1 MSKFNT
7 NMQILNK
14 LSPTVKI
21 SYSKIRGSFETRQNN
36 ATKMVDKLYKEILP
50 KFNKHG
56 YITMETLHNSV
67 SKVLNKNINISI
79 RKNNDAIFDGGN
91 DILYSEFTGKISKT
105 TIDINTIKNKINRES
120 LITILHE
127 FQHVVDGLFHPKYL
141 SRNQKMANDG
151 LYTKKYD
158 ILYDD
163 LIYTR
168 DFPDGKKDKKYI
180 LNRLRHKIEHFFRGM
195 PADVKMDYIQDAKYC
210 LLSEKYA
217 YSTQRKYA
225 KIAKKKHFPFNADE
239 LENENKNFM
248 FDEKIKLLKDM
259 GFEIIKKER
268 SEHARKLKEHKKLT
282 NVKTK

>member
-1 MSKFNT
+1 MFKINT
-7 NMQILNK
+7 DMQILNK

-21 SYSKIRGSFETRQNN
+21 PYSKIRGSFETRQDN
-36 ATKMVDKLYKEILP
+36 ATKMVDKLYKELLP
-50 KFNKHG
+50 QFNNHG
-56 YITMETLHNSV
+56 HITMETLHNTV
-67 SKVLNKNINISI
+67 SKVLNKDIKVSI
-79 RKNNDAIFDGGN
+79 RKNNDNIIDGGN

-120 LITILHE
+120 LNTILHE
-127 FQHVVDGLFHPKYL
+127 FQHVVDGLFHPQYL
-141 SRNQKMANDG
+141 SRNQKMANDR

-158 ILYDD
+158 NLYED
-163 LIYTR
+163 LIYSR
-168 DFPDGKKDKKYI
+168 DFPDGRKDKKYI

-195 PADVKMDYIQDAKYC
+195 PADVKMNYIQDAKYC

-225 KIAKKKHFPFNADE
+225 KIAKKKHFPFNAYE
-239 LENENKNFM
+239 LDNENKNFM

-268 SEHARKLKEHKKLT
+268 SEHARRLKESKKLT

>member
-1 MSKFNT
+1 MFKINT
-7 NMQILNK
+7 DMQILNK

-21 SYSKIRGSFETRQNN
+21 PYSKIRGSFETRQDN
-36 ATKMVDKLYKEILP
+36 ATKMVDKLYKELLP
-50 KFNKHG
+50 QFNNHG
-56 YITMETLHNSV
+56 HLTMETLHNTV
-67 SKVLNKNINISI
+67 SKVLNKDIKVSI
-79 RKNNDAIFDGGN
+79 RKNNDNIIDGGN

-120 LITILHE
+120 LNTILHE
-127 FQHVVDGLFHPKYL
+127 FQHVVDGLFHPQYL
-141 SRNQKMANDG
+141 SRNQKMANDR

-158 ILYDD
+158 NLYED
-163 LIYTR
+163 LIYSR
-168 DFPDGKKDKKYI
+168 DFPDGRKDKKYI

-195 PADVKMDYIQDAKYC
+195 PADVKMNYIQDAKYC

-225 KIAKKKHFPFNADE
+225 KIAKKKHFPFNAYE
-239 LENENKNFM
+239 LDNENKNFM

-268 SEHARKLKEHKKLT
+268 SEHARRLKESKKLT

>member
-1 MSKFNT
+1 MSEFNT

-79 RKNNDAIFDGGN
+79 RKNNDTIFDGGN

-151 LYTKKYD
+151 LYTKSMTYYMM
-158 ILYDD
+158 I
-163 LIYTR
+163 
-168 DFPDGKKDKKYI
+168 
-180 LNRLRHKIEHFFRGM
+180 
-195 PADVKMDYIQDAKYC
+195 
-210 LLSEKYA
+210 
-217 YSTQRKYA
+217 
-225 KIAKKKHFPFNADE
+225 
-239 LENENKNFM
+239 
-248 FDEKIKLLKDM
+248 
-259 GFEIIKKER
+259 
-268 SEHARKLKEHKKLT
+268 
-282 NVKTK
+282 

>member
-1 MSKFNT
+1 MDPSLIYDVNDNIVIDTCFQKNC
-7 NMQILNK
+7 NRL
-14 LSPTVKI
+14 
-21 SYSKIRGSFETRQNN
+21 
-36 ATKMVDKLYKEILP
+36 
-50 KFNKHG
+50 KHG
-56 YITMETLHNSV
+56 FDFEKLDE
-67 SKVLNKNINISI
+67 NI
-79 RKNNDAIFDGGN
+79 
-91 DILYSEFTGKISKT
+91 
-105 TIDINTIKNKINRES
+105 
-120 LITILHE
+120 
-127 FQHVVDGLFHPKYL
+127 
-141 SRNQKMANDG
+141 
-151 LYTKKYD
+151 
-158 ILYDD
+158 
-163 LIYTR
+163 
-168 DFPDGKKDKKYI
+168 KKYI

-268 SEHARKLKEHKKLT
+268 SEHARRLKEHKKLT